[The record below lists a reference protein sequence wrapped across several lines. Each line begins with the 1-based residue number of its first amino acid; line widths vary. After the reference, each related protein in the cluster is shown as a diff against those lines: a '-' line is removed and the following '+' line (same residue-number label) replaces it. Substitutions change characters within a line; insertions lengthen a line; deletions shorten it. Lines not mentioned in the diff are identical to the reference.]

1 MSITSF
7 QESISSTL
15 NPIVRIAIITMSVFI
30 SSSCSTTKQ
39 LQTSKT
45 NSAKSQD
52 SLLVDSDGNKYSI
65 KVLLDGNLWM
75 TNNLNLN
82 TQNSYCYENSKDS
95 CEKYGRLYTY
105 ETAKQ
110 ACSLLGE
117 GWRLPTKV
125 EWRQLTMLYGGTTD
139 STAARKEAFKV
150 LLNTGTTGFNA
161 VLGGGRDEAGK
172 YARGNAHGFY
182 WSATEN
188 DNGTVWYSNF
198 AKGSQAL
205 YLQTDGER
213 TEALSVRC
221 VKLKK

>member
-1 MSITSF
+1 
-7 QESISSTL
+7 
-15 NPIVRIAIITMSVFI
+15 MSVFI
-30 SSSCSTTKQ
+30 FSSCTTNKQ

-52 SLLVDSDGNKYSI
+52 SLLFDRDGNKYSI

-82 TQNSYCYENSKDS
+82 TQNSYCYEDSKDS
-95 CEKYGRLYTY
+95 CEKYGRLYVY
-105 ETAKQ
+105 ETAKHV
-110 ACSLLGE
+110 CTLLGE
-117 GWRLPTKV
+117 GWRLPTNV
-125 EWRQLTMLYGGTTD
+125 EWRQLTMLYGGGSAD
-139 STAARKEAFKV
+139 SSATRKEAYRV
-150 LLNTGTTGFNA
+150 LLNTGTSGFNA
-161 VLGGGRDEAGK
+161 VLSGGRDEAGK

-182 WSATEN
+182 WTSTEN
-188 DNGTVWYSNF
+188 DNGSVWYSNF

-221 VKLKK
+221 MKSNQGLK